1 MKTLKELYNLS
12 YDESN
17 FGSGLIKWY
26 NSLINKKIEE
36 LTVTD
41 ISKMIRQDILKNL
54 ALEKSIDLF
63 ILNPYDGEYQDG
75 ELLKLIL
82 SSVNINKLS
91 INKLNMLNDKVTELK
106 QSYLEFDWEDED
118 IKQMYGKNLDEQKE
132 KIKKAY
138 DS

>member
-1 MKTLKELYNLS
+1 
-12 YDESN
+12 
-17 FGSGLIKWY
+17 
-26 NSLINKKIEE
+26 
-36 LTVTD
+36 
-41 ISKMIRQDILKNL
+41 
-54 ALEKSIDLF
+54 
-63 ILNPYDGEYQDG
+63 G

-118 IKQMYGKNLDEQKE
+118 IKQMYGKNLDELKE

>member
-26 NSLINKKIEE
+26 NSLIDKKIEE

-118 IKQMYGKNLDEQKE
+118 VKQIYGKNLDELKE

>member
-26 NSLINKKIEE
+26 NFLLDKKIGE

-63 ILNPYDGEYQDG
+63 ILNP
-75 ELLKLIL
+75 
-82 SSVNINKLS
+82 
-91 INKLNMLNDKVTELK
+91 
-106 QSYLEFDWEDED
+106 
-118 IKQMYGKNLDEQKE
+118 
-132 KIKKAY
+132 
-138 DS
+138 